1 MRSVRDR
8 TGRERFREPD
18 AVLRQMVQRGRFD
31 IIVAIT
37 MDVVGAERI
46 YGDQKD
52 LRDWSFIPLSWPR

>member
-1 MRSVRDR
+1 
-8 TGRERFREPD
+8 
-18 AVLRQMVQRGRFD
+18 MVQRGRFD

-52 LRDWSFIPLSWPR
+52 LRGWSFIPLSWPR

>member
-1 MRSVRDR
+1 MRGVRDR

-18 AVLRQMVQRGRFD
+18 AVLSQMVDCRRFN
-31 IIVAIT
+31 IVVAIA

-52 LRDWSFIPLSWPR
+52 VRGWSFIPLSWSR